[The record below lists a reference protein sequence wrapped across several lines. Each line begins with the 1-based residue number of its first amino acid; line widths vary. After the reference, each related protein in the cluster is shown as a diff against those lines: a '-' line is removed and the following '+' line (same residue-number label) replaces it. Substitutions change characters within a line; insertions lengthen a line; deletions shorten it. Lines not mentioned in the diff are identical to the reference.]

1 MKSLKDQEY
10 IIMHFAQNIKM
21 LRKRKGRTQDDVAH
35 ALEMKRPTLSGYEN
49 GVAEPGISALMAFS
63 EYYKVAVDTLIKV
76 DLLLLPESQLS
87 QLERGYDTFIR
98 GSNLRVLSTTVNSE
112 NIENIEL
119 VNEKAKAGYRTG
131 YSDPEYV
138 SILPTFNLPF
148 LSREK
153 KYRTFQITGD
163 SMLPIPDG
171 AFVTGEYVQNWSMI
185 RNRQAYIILTLN
197 DGIVFKVVE
206 NRINLDFRLRMYS
219 LNPVY
224 EPYDLEISDVREV
237 WRFVNFISDELPDPR
252 LVADNLVESIK
263 DLRRDIQAIQTK
275 LNL

>member
-1 MKSLKDQEY
+1 
-10 IIMHFAQNIKM
+10 MHFAQNIKM

>member
-131 YSDPEYV
+131 YADPEYV

-252 LVADNLVESIK
+252 MVADNLVESIK
-263 DLRRDIQAIQTK
+263 DLRRDIQAIQTI

>member
-1 MKSLKDQEY
+1 
-10 IIMHFAQNIKM
+10 MHFAQNIKM

-131 YSDPEYV
+131 YADPEYV

-252 LVADNLVESIK
+252 MVADNLVESIK
-263 DLRRDIQAIQTK
+263 DLRRDIQAIQTI